1 MIVGKYKKLDATK
14 LQPIVDLFLN
24 GNAFSH
30 HKSRTHKQYGLGT
43 LPNSEFWQKH
53 PDLYDYIEK
62 NVYPEDQPIVSS
74 FLKLYTPDVNDAAL
88 KGEFLGLH
96 QDKFYEYPAD
106 EDSLVFATSIL
117 LYRSDD
123 AEGGYTIL
131 AGDSVSI
138 GNAEDRTKDSRDL
151 MSRLLVE
158 NPTEPGEMILWNGL
172 TVHGISE
179 MKKGERLNL
188 CVFKKTKFSED
199 YFKT

>member
-1 MIVGKYKKLDATK
+1 MIVGNYKKLDAEK
-14 LQPIVDLFLN
+14 LQPLIDLFLN
-24 GNAFSH
+24 GDEFLV
-30 HKSRTHKQYGLGT
+30 HKSGTHQQYPLRTLSDG
-43 LPNSEFWQKH
+43 EFWQKH

-62 NVYPEDQPIVSS
+62 NVYPEDQPILSS
-74 FLKLYTPDVNDAAL
+74 FLKLYTPINNQNPN
-88 KGEFLGLH
+88 GEFLGLH
-96 QDKFYEYPAD
+96 QDKYYEYPID
-106 EDSLVFATSIL
+106 EDNLVFATSIL

-131 AGDSVSI
+131 AGDSVNI
-138 GNAEDRTKDSRDL
+138 GKEENRLKDSRDL

-158 NPTEPGEMILWNGL
+158 NPTEPGQMILWNGL

-188 CVFKKTKFSED
+188 CVFKKAKFSED